1 MSPALPNKININKGK
16 GYILERK
23 GGVKNPFLSLI
34 LVSVVIVNISGCL
47 PLIVGGAVGALG
59 GYAISRDTIQGE
71 ADKPYDNL
79 WAAALKVGRI
89 RGTIEEE
96 DGVRGYIEVRID
108 TSRVWIRL
116 IRLTHA
122 SVRLKVSARKHRFP
136 NLDLAQDIFLK
147 IMEEAR

>member
-1 MSPALPNKININKGK
+1 M
-16 GYILERK
+16 R
-23 GGVKNPFLSLI
+23 NPFLSLI
-34 LVSVVIVNISGCL
+34 LASVVIVNISGCL

-79 WAAALKVGRI
+79 WAAVLKVGRI
-89 RGTIEEE
+89 RGTIEEQ
-96 DGVRGYIEVRID
+96 DGVRGYIEVRTD

-116 IRLTHA
+116 IRLTHVT
-122 SVRLKVSARKHRFP
+122 VRLKVSARKHRFP

-147 IMEEAR
+147 IMEEAG